1 MKRQCMLMLLL
12 CATTLGLIAQD
23 NSKEIIKKG
32 WNFGPLPVVGWD
44 SDLGFQYGA
53 CVDIFNYGDGTNYP
67 SYNYK
72 VNLEAST
79 YTGGSSLLRCY
90 GDFKTLIPD
99 GKLFFDCT
107 YFNAKKF
114 DFYGFN
120 GYASP
125 YMPEYILPLTGA
137 ALEEDAASA
146 FYKMRRNQFRIVT
159 SVQRR
164 ITGNLH
170 WAAGFGYYNIQ
181 TGNVTLNKY
190 KDQVSLYDLY
200 CTAGLIRDDNEAHGG
215 NVLQLKAGLVYDT
228 RDHDS
233 DPTRGVNIEA
243 TLVGAPDIIDRAG
256 YSNLGFTFVGSHY
269 VPVWKDRLTFAYRL
283 GIQAKL
289 AGEIPYYFIN
299 NLNTLFFRKVYTE
312 GLGGNASVRG
322 INRNGVVGN
331 GMAWLNT
338 EFRWRIVNFR
348 FINQNFHIALNPFFD
363 MGQVIQPYRLEEQ
376 KAAYE
381 KWISSHPE
389 QVGKDDPFYSGNE
402 EKLHATAGCGL
413 KIVMNRNFVISFE
426 MARALD
432 GRDGQKLWNN
442 IGFNYLF

>member
-1 MKRQCMLMLLL
+1 MKRILSSLLL
-12 CATTLGLIAQD
+12 CVATCGLFAQE
-23 NSKEIIKKG
+23 SKEEIVKTG

-53 CVDIFNYGDGTNYP
+53 CVDIFNFGDGSNYP

-72 VNLEAST
+72 MNLEAST

-90 GDFKTLIPD
+90 GDFKTLIPE

-125 YMPEYILPLTGA
+125 YFGPSFGVADGEK
-137 ALEEDAASA
+137 SS
-146 FYKMRRNQFRIVT
+146 FYWMRRNQFRFVT

-164 ITGNLH
+164 IVGDFH
-170 WAAGFGYYNIQ
+170 WAAGIGYYNI
-181 TGNVTLNKY
+181 VTSDVTMDKY

-200 CTAGLIRDDNEAHGG
+200 RKENLIRENEANGG
-215 NVLQLKAGLVYDT
+215 NVLQFKAGLVYDT

-243 TLVGAPDIIDRAG
+243 TLVGAPDIIDREG

-269 VPVWKDRLTFAYRL
+269 VPVWKDKLTFAYRL
-283 GIQAKL
+283 GVQTKL

-363 MGQVIQPYRLEEQ
+363 MGQVIQPYRMEEQ
-376 KAAYE
+376 KVAYDEYLKNNPTATFE
-381 KWISSHPE
+381 KN
-389 QVGKDDPFYSGNE
+389 PFYSDKE

-413 KIVMNRNFVISFE
+413 KIVMNRNFVISVE

-432 GRDGQKLWNN
+432 IRDGQKLWNN

>member
-1 MKRQCMLMLLL
+1 MKRILSSLLL
-12 CATTLGLIAQD
+12 CAAAFGLFAQE
-23 NSKEIIKKG
+23 SKEEIVKTG

-53 CVDIFNYGDGTNYP
+53 CVDIFNFGDGSNYP

-72 VNLEAST
+72 MNLEAST

-125 YMPEYILPLTGA
+125 YFGPDFGISVPEG
-137 ALEEDAASA
+137 DKSA
-146 FYKMRRNQFRIVT
+146 FNWMRRNQFRFVT

-164 ITGNLH
+164 IVGNLN
-170 WAAGFGYYNIQ
+170 WAAGVGYYNI
-181 TGNVTLNKY
+181 VTSDVKGAKMDNY
-190 KDQVSLYDLY
+190 TNQISLYDLY
-200 CTAGLIRDDNEAHGG
+200 REVGLIRPNEANGG
-215 NVLQLKAGLVYDT
+215 NVLQFKAGLVYDT

-243 TLVGAPDIIDRAG
+243 TLVGAPDIIDREG

-269 VPVWKDRLTFAYRL
+269 VPVWKDKLTFAYRL
-283 GIQAKL
+283 GVQTKL

-363 MGQVIQPYRLEEQ
+363 MGQVIQPYRMEEQ
-376 KAAYE
+376 KAAYNEYLE
-381 KWISSHPE
+381 KHPTATFE
-389 QVGKDDPFYSGNE
+389 NNPFYSGNE

-413 KIVMNRNFVISFE
+413 KIVMNRNFVISVE

>member
-1 MKRQCMLMLLL
+1 MLMLLL

-137 ALEEDAASA
+137 ALEEDAA
-146 FYKMRRNQFRIVT
+146 
-159 SVQRR
+159 
-164 ITGNLH
+164 
-170 WAAGFGYYNIQ
+170 
-181 TGNVTLNKY
+181 
-190 KDQVSLYDLY
+190 
-200 CTAGLIRDDNEAHGG
+200 
-215 NVLQLKAGLVYDT
+215 
-228 RDHDS
+228 
-233 DPTRGVNIEA
+233 
-243 TLVGAPDIIDRAG
+243 
-256 YSNLGFTFVGSHY
+256 
-269 VPVWKDRLTFAYRL
+269 
-283 GIQAKL
+283 
-289 AGEIPYYFIN
+289 
-299 NLNTLFFRKVYTE
+299 
-312 GLGGNASVRG
+312 
-322 INRNGVVGN
+322 
-331 GMAWLNT
+331 
-338 EFRWRIVNFR
+338 
-348 FINQNFHIALNPFFD
+348 
-363 MGQVIQPYRLEEQ
+363 
-376 KAAYE
+376 
-381 KWISSHPE
+381 
-389 QVGKDDPFYSGNE
+389 
-402 EKLHATAGCGL
+402 
-413 KIVMNRNFVISFE
+413 
-426 MARALD
+426 
-432 GRDGQKLWNN
+432 
-442 IGFNYLF
+442 

>member
-1 MKRQCMLMLLL
+1 MKRMLLGLLL
-12 CATTLGLIAQD
+12 CTTTLGLVAQD
-23 NSKEIIKKG
+23 SSKEIIKKG

-72 VNLEAST
+72 MNLEAST

-90 GDFKTLIPD
+90 GDFKTLIPE

-125 YMPEYILPLTGA
+125 YMPDLMLSVNPLEQ
-137 ALEEDAASA
+137 LEGNTSA
-146 FYKMRRNQFRIVT
+146 FYWMRRNQFRLVT

-164 ITGNLH
+164 IAGNLH

-181 TGNVTLNKY
+181 TGDVKIKGY
-190 KDQVSLYDLY
+190 EDQVTLYDLY
-200 CTAGLIRDDNEAHGG
+200 RATGLIRDNEVHGG

-233 DPTRGVNIEA
+233 DPTRGINIEA
-243 TLVGAPDIIDRAG
+243 TLVGAPDIIDRQG

-269 VPVWKDRLTFAYRL
+269 VPVWKDKLTFAYRL
-283 GIQAKL
+283 GIQRKL

-331 GMAWLNT
+331 GMMWLNT

-363 MGQVIQPYRLEEQ
+363 MGQVIQPYRIEEQ

-381 KWISSHPE
+381 ALGGQWNLLNKYN
-389 QVGKDDPFYSGNE
+389 PFYSGNE

-413 KIVMNRNFVISFE
+413 KIVMNRNFVISVE

>member
-1 MKRQCMLMLLL
+1 MKRILSSLLL
-12 CATTLGLIAQD
+12 CVATCGLFAQE
-23 NSKEIIKKG
+23 SKEEIVKTG
-32 WNFGPLPVVGWD
+32 WNFGPMPVVGWD

-53 CVDIFNYGDGTNYP
+53 CVDIFNFGDGSNYP

-72 VNLEAST
+72 MNFEAST
-79 YTGGSSLLRCY
+79 YTGGSSLFRCN

-120 GYASP
+120 GYVSP
-125 YMPEYILPLTGA
+125 YLGPSFGKNEG
-137 ALEEDAASA
+137 EKSE
-146 FYKMRRNQFRIVT
+146 FYWMRRNQFRLIT

-164 ITGNLH
+164 IVGNLH
-170 WAAGFGYYNIQ
+170 WAAGFGYYNTV
-181 TGNVTLNKY
+181 TGNVNLEGYDGQNTLY
-190 KDQVSLYDLY
+190 QLYRD
-200 CTAGLIRDDNEAHGG
+200 ANLIRENEAKGG

-233 DPTRGVNIEA
+233 DPTRGINIEA

-269 VPVWKDRLTFAYRL
+269 VPVWRDKLTFAYRL
-283 GIQAKL
+283 GVQAKL
-289 AGEIPYYFIN
+289 VGEIPYYFIN

-363 MGQVIQPYRLEEQ
+363 MGQVIQPYRMEEQ
-376 KAAYE
+376 KAAYTAAGGD
-381 KWISSHPE
+381 SNPFN
-389 QVGKDDPFYSGNE
+389 PFYSGNE

-413 KIVMNRNFVISFE
+413 KIVMNRNFVISVE

>member
-1 MKRQCMLMLLL
+1 MKRIFSTLLL
-12 CATTLGLIAQD
+12 CAATLGLFAQD
-23 NSKEIIKKG
+23 NKEEIVKKG

-53 CVDIFNYGDGTNYP
+53 CVDIFNFGDGSNYP

-72 VNLEAST
+72 MNVEAST

-125 YMPEYILPLTGA
+125 YFGPSFGHNEG
-137 ALEEDAASA
+137 EKSE
-146 FYKMRRNQFRIVT
+146 FYWMRRNQFRLVT

-170 WAAGFGYYNIQ
+170 WAAGFGYYNIV
-181 TGNVTLNKY
+181 TGNVNLEGYDGNATLY
-190 KDQVSLYDLY
+190 QMYRV
-200 CTAGLIRDDNEAHGG
+200 AGLIRDNEANGG

-233 DPTRGVNIEA
+233 DPTRGVNVEA
-243 TLVGAPDIIDRAG
+243 TLVGAPDIIDRKG
-256 YSNLGFTFVGSHY
+256 YSNLGFTFVGSQY
-269 VPVWKDRLTFAYRL
+269 VPVWKDKLTFAYRL
-283 GIQAKL
+283 GIQTKL

-363 MGQVIQPYRLEEQ
+363 MGQVIQPYRMAEQ
-376 KAAYE
+376 KAAYDKYLADHPTATFE
-381 KWISSHPE
+381 KN
-389 QVGKDDPFYSGNE
+389 PFYSDKE

-413 KIVMNRNFVISFE
+413 KIVMNRNFVISVE

>member
-1 MKRQCMLMLLL
+1 MKRILSIVLL
-12 CATTLGLIAQD
+12 CAATFGLFAQD
-23 NSKEIIKKG
+23 SKKEIVKTG

-53 CVDIFNYGDGTNYP
+53 CVDIFNYGDGSGYP
-67 SYNYK
+67 SYDYK
-72 VNLEAST
+72 MNVEAST

-125 YMPEYILPLTGA
+125 YFGPDFGILVPEG
-137 ALEEDAASA
+137 DKSA
-146 FYKMRRNQFRIVT
+146 YNWMRRNQFRLVT

-164 ITGNLH
+164 IVDNLH
-170 WAAGFGYYNIQ
+170 WAAGFGYYNI
-181 TGNVTLNKY
+181 VTSDVKMDKY

-200 CTAGLIRDDNEAHGG
+200 RERGLIRDNEANGG
-215 NVLQLKAGLVYDT
+215 NVLQFKAGLVYDT
-228 RDHDS
+228 RDHGS
-233 DPTRGVNIEA
+233 DPTRGFNIEA
-243 TLVGAPDIIDRAG
+243 TLVGAPDIIDRKG
-256 YSNLGFTFVGSHY
+256 YSNLGFTFVGCQY
-269 VPVWKDRLTFAYRL
+269 VPVYKDRLTFAYRL
-283 GIQAKL
+283 GVQTKL

-299 NLNTLFFRKVYTE
+299 NINTLFFRKVYTE

-322 INRNGVVGN
+322 INRNGVVGD
-331 GMAWLNT
+331 GIAWLNT
-338 EFRWRIVNFR
+338 EFRWRIVDFR

-363 MGQVIQPYRLEEQ
+363 MGQVIQPYRMEEQ
-376 KAAYE
+376 KAAYDAWGGAYNPLN
-381 KWISSHPE
+381 KYN
-389 QVGKDDPFYSGNE
+389 PFYTGDE
-402 EKLHATAGCGL
+402 DKLHMTAGCGV
-413 KIVMNRNFVISFE
+413 KIVMNRNFVISVE

-432 GRDGQKLWNN
+432 NRDGQKLWNN